1 MSLSESLISSAEA
14 KTDLTHIEEQNEV
27 PEQTISAFTSS
38 IKNASN
44 ESEIEEFDA
53 I

>member
-1 MSLSESLISSAEA
+1 MSLSESLIASNDA
-14 KTDLTHIEEQNEV
+14 KIDDAFNEELDV
-27 PEQTISAFTSS
+27 IPEQTISAFTSS
-38 IKNASN
+38 ATIMSH